1 MRGIIFITLL
11 LLFSE
16 AFSSPKTI
24 LFKNN
29 FSDTSIYISFEDSL
43 IHALYEKNSLPKSD
57 DLTAIN
63 NYTKQGF
70 KDLFSKFNYN
80 TSIPYSNQVNPHA
93 EMYMQEYLQ
102 KHSKYLY
109 QLRSTAIPYFNIIE
123 NIFKGYGL
131 PPEMKYLAVIESGL
145 KTNTTSWVGAAGPWQ
160 FMPETAIEFGL
171 VVNKYQDDRR
181 DYFKSTRA
189 AALMLLN
196 LYAQY
201 HDWLLVIAAYNGGSG
216 RVNSAIKKA
225 NSKSFWDLQYYL
237 PEESRNHVKKFIATH
252 YVMEGQTFN
261 SKTTESINKLTDEE
275 IENSVVETITGKFIA
290 SILVQ
295 RLDLN
300 IKTFDRYNPNFD
312 QTSSS
317 AGKYNLRLPASKM
330 ELFKAS
336 KYEILNACIQFLM
349 EN

>member
-1 MRGIIFITLL
+1 MRGIATIILFFIT
-11 LLFSE
+11 SNAM
-16 AFSSPKTI
+16 AFSTKTP
-24 LFKNN
+24 FENS
-29 FSDTSIYISFEDSL
+29 FADTAIKFSFEDSL
-43 IHALYEKNSLPKSD
+43 ILALFEKNSLPKSD

-63 NYTKQGF
+63 NFTKQGF
-70 KDLFSKFNYN
+70 KDLFIQFNYN

-123 NIFKGYGL
+123 NIFKEYGL

-145 KTNTTSWVGAAGPWQ
+145 KTNATSWVGAAGPWQ

-189 AALMLLN
+189 AALLLLN

-216 RVNSAIKKA
+216 RVDKAIAKS

-252 YVMEGQTFN
+252 FVMEGQSFN
-261 SKTTESINKLTDEE
+261 SKAEESKNKLTNSE
-275 IENSVVETITGKFIA
+275 IENSVVELITGKFIA
-290 SILVQ
+290 SILSQ
-295 RLDLN
+295 RLAMDT
-300 IKTFDRYNPNFD
+300 KTFDRYNPNFD
-312 QTSSS
+312 QTLSN
-317 AGKYNLRLPASKM
+317 AGQYALRLPVGKM
-330 ELFKAS
+330 ELFKS
-336 KYEILNACIQFLM
+336 TKYEILNACVQFLM

>member
-1 MRGIIFITLL
+1 MRGIATI
-11 LLFSE
+11 
-16 AFSSPKTI
+16 I
-24 LFKNN
+24 LFFIFLKTTALPSKMPLKNS
-29 FSDTSIYISFEDSL
+29 FADTAIKFSFEDSL

-57 DLTAIN
+57 DLTAISN
-63 NYTKQGF
+63 FTKQGF
-70 KDLFSKFNYN
+70 KDLFTQFNYN
-80 TSIPYSNQVNPHA
+80 TSIPYSNQVNPNA
-93 EMYMQEYLQ
+93 ETYMQGYLQ

-123 NIFKGYGL
+123 NIFKEYGL

-145 KTNTTSWVGAAGPWQ
+145 KTNVTSWVGAAGPWQ
-160 FMPETAIEFGL
+160 FMPQTAKEYGL
-171 VVNKYQDDRR
+171 IVERNQDDRR

-189 AALMLLN
+189 AALLLLN

-216 RVNSAIKKA
+216 RVNNAIAKS

-261 SKTTESINKLTDEE
+261 SKAAESKNKLTDQE
-275 IENSVVETITGKFIA
+275 IENSVVELITGKFIA
-290 SILVQ
+290 SILSQ
-295 RLDLN
+295 RLVMDT
-300 IKTFDRYNPNFD
+300 KTFERYNPNFD
-312 QTSSS
+312 QTLSN
-317 AGKYNLRLPASKM
+317 AGQYALRLPVAKM
-330 ELFKAS
+330 ELFKS
-336 KYEILNACIQFLM
+336 IKYEILNACIQFLM

>member
-1 MRGIIFITLL
+1 MRGIATI
-11 LLFSE
+11 
-16 AFSSPKTI
+16 I
-24 LFKNN
+24 LFFIFCNTMALPSKMPLKHLLA
-29 FSDTSIYISFEDSL
+29 DTSINISFEDSL
-43 IHALYEKNSLPKSD
+43 IHALYEKNSLTKSD

-70 KDLFSKFNYN
+70 KDLFSQFNYN

-93 EMYMQEYLQ
+93 EMYMQGYLQ

-123 NIFKGYGL
+123 NIFKEYGL

-145 KTNTTSWVGAAGPWQ
+145 KTNATSWVGAAGPWQ

-181 DYFKSTRA
+181 DYFKSSRA
-189 AALMLLN
+189 AALLLLN

-216 RVNSAIKKA
+216 RVNNAIAKS

-252 YVMEGQTFN
+252 FVMEGQSFN
-261 SKTTESINKLTDEE
+261 SKTAESKNKLTDQE
-275 IENSVVETITGKFIA
+275 IENSIVEIITGKFIA
-290 SILVQ
+290 SILSQ
-295 RLDLN
+295 RLVMDT
-300 IKTFDRYNPNFD
+300 KTFERYNPNFD
-312 QTSSS
+312 QTLSN
-317 AGKYNLRLPASKM
+317 AGQYALRLPVAKM

>member
-1 MRGIIFITLL
+1 MRGIATI
-11 LLFSE
+11 
-16 AFSSPKTI
+16 I
-24 LFKNN
+24 LFFSYCNTMALTSKMPIKISFVDTVIN
-29 FSDTSIYISFEDSL
+29 FSFEDSL

-70 KDLFSKFNYN
+70 KDLFDQFSYN
-80 TSIPYSNQVNPHA
+80 TLIPYSNQVNPHA
-93 EMYMQEYLQ
+93 ETYMQGYLQ

-109 QLRSTAIPYFNIIE
+109 QLRSTAVPYFNIIE
-123 NIFKGYGL
+123 NIFKEYGL

-145 KTNTTSWVGAAGPWQ
+145 KTNATSWVGAAGPWQ

-171 VVNKYQDDRR
+171 VVNKFQDDRR

-189 AALMLLN
+189 AALLLLK

-216 RVNSAIKKA
+216 RVNGAISKA
-225 NSKSFWDLQYYL
+225 KSKSFWDLQYHL

-252 YVMEGQTFN
+252 FVMEGQSFN
-261 SKTTESINKLTDEE
+261 SKATESKNKLTDAE
-275 IENSVVETITGKFIA
+275 IENSIVELITGKFIA
-290 SILVQ
+290 SILSQ
-295 RLDLN
+295 RLLMDT
-300 IKTFDRYNPNFD
+300 KTFERYNPNFD
-312 QTSSS
+312 QILSN
-317 AGKYNLRLPASKM
+317 AGQYALRLPVGKM
-330 ELFKAS
+330 ELFKS
-336 KYEILNACIQFLM
+336 TKYEILNACIQFLM

>member
-1 MRGIIFITLL
+1 MRGIATI
-11 LLFSE
+11 
-16 AFSSPKTI
+16 I
-24 LFKNN
+24 LFFIFLKTTALPSKMPLKNS
-29 FSDTSIYISFEDSL
+29 FADTAIKFSFEDSL

-57 DLTAIN
+57 DLTAISN
-63 NYTKQGF
+63 FTKQGF
-70 KDLFSKFNYN
+70 KDLFTQFNYN
-80 TSIPYSNQVNPHA
+80 TSIPYSNQVNPNA

-123 NIFKGYGL
+123 NIFKEYGL

-145 KTNTTSWVGAAGPWQ
+145 KTNATSWVGAAGPWQ
-160 FMPETAIEFGL
+160 FMPETGIQFGL
-171 VVNKYQDDRR
+171 IVNKYQDDRR

-189 AALMLLN
+189 AALLLLN

-216 RVNSAIKKA
+216 RVNNAIAKS

-252 YVMEGQTFN
+252 YVMEGQNFN
-261 SKTTESINKLTDEE
+261 SKTKETNIKLTDQE
-275 IENSVVETITGKFIA
+275 IENSAVETITGKFIA
-290 SILVQ
+290 SILSQ
-295 RLDLN
+295 RLGLDS
-300 IKTFDRYNPNFD
+300 KTFERYNPNFD
-312 QTSSS
+312 QTLSN
-317 AGKYNLRLPASKM
+317 AGQYALRLPVTKM
-330 ELFKAS
+330 ELFKSS

>member
-1 MRGIIFITLL
+1 MRVIATI
-11 LLFSE
+11 
-16 AFSSPKTI
+16 I
-24 LFKNN
+24 LFFIFLKSMALPKKMP
-29 FSDTSIYISFEDSL
+29 FKHLLADTSINISFEDSL

-70 KDLFSKFNYN
+70 KDLFTQFNYN
-80 TSIPYSNQVNPHA
+80 TLIPYSNQVNPHA
-93 EMYMQEYLQ
+93 EMFMQGYLQ
-102 KHSKYLY
+102 QHSKYLY

-123 NIFKGYGL
+123 NIFKEYGL
-131 PPEMKYLAVIESGL
+131 PPELKYLAVIESGL
-145 KTNTTSWVGAAGPWQ
+145 KTNATSWVGAAGPWQ

-189 AALMLLN
+189 AALLLLN

-216 RVNSAIKKA
+216 RVDRAIAKSS
-225 NSKSFWDLQYYL
+225 SKSFWDLQYYL

-252 YVMEGQTFN
+252 FVMEGQSFN
-261 SKTTESINKLTDEE
+261 SKAAEAKNKLTDAE
-275 IENSVVETITGKFIA
+275 IENSVVELITGKFIA
-290 SILVQ
+290 SILSQ
-295 RLDLN
+295 RLIMDT
-300 IKTFDRYNPNFD
+300 KTFERYNPNFD
-312 QTSSS
+312 QTLSN
-317 AGKYNLRLPASKM
+317 AGQYALRLPAGKM
-330 ELFKAS
+330 ELFKS
-336 KYEILNACIQFLM
+336 TKYEILNACIQFLM

>member
-1 MRGIIFITLL
+1 MRGITIITF
-11 LLFSE
+11 LFLFLES
-16 AFSSPKTI
+16 FSTPKRISIT
-24 LFKNN
+24 NN
-29 FSDTSIYISFEDSL
+29 LSDTSIYISFEDSL
-43 IHALYEKNSLPKSD
+43 IHALYKKNSLPQSD
-57 DLTAIN
+57 DLIAIN

-70 KDLFSKFNYN
+70 KDLFAQFNYN

-93 EMYMQEYLQ
+93 EPYMQDYLK

-109 QLRSTAIPYFNIIE
+109 QMRSTALPYFNIIE

-145 KTNTTSWVGAAGPWQ
+145 KTNATSWVGAAGPWQ
-160 FMPETAIEFGL
+160 FMPETGIQYGL

-189 AALMLLN
+189 AALMLLE
-196 LYAQY
+196 LYAKY

-216 RVNSAIKKA
+216 RVNHAIKKA

-261 SKTTESINKLTDEE
+261 SKAAESKNKLTDEE

-300 IKTFDRYNPNFD
+300 IKTFERFNPNFD
-312 QTSSS
+312 QTLSN
-317 AGKYNLRLPASKM
+317 AGQYALRLPFEKM
-330 ELFKAS
+330 ELFKS
-336 KYEILNACIQFLM
+336 TKYEILNACIQFLM
-349 EN
+349 NN

>member
-1 MRGIIFITLL
+1 MRGITIITF
-11 LLFSE
+11 LFLFLES
-16 AFSSPKTI
+16 FSTPKRISIT
-24 LFKNN
+24 NN
-29 FSDTSIYISFEDSL
+29 LSDTSIYISFEDSL
-43 IHALYEKNSLPKSD
+43 IHALYKKNSLPQSD
-57 DLTAIN
+57 DLIAIN

-70 KDLFSKFNYN
+70 KDLFAQFNYN

-93 EMYMQEYLQ
+93 EPYMQDYLK

-109 QLRSTAIPYFNIIE
+109 QMRSTALPYFNIIE

-145 KTNTTSWVGAAGPWQ
+145 KTNVTSWVGAAGPWQ
-160 FMPETAIEFGL
+160 FMPETGIQYGL

-189 AALMLLN
+189 AALMLLE
-196 LYAQY
+196 LYAKY

-216 RVNSAIKKA
+216 RVNHAIKKA

-261 SKTTESINKLTDEE
+261 SKAAESKNKLTDEE

-300 IKTFDRYNPNFD
+300 IKTFERFNPNFD
-312 QTSSS
+312 QTLSN
-317 AGKYNLRLPASKM
+317 AGQYALRLTFEKM
-330 ELFKAS
+330 ELFKS
-336 KYEILNACIQFLM
+336 TKYEILNACIQFLM
-349 EN
+349 NN

>member
-1 MRGIIFITLL
+1 MRVITFITLL
-11 LLFSE
+11 LFFSE
-16 AFSSPKTI
+16 AYSSPKTI
-24 LFKNN
+24 AFKYNY
-29 FSDTSIYISFEDSL
+29 SDTSINISFEDSL
-43 IHALYEKNSLPKSD
+43 IHALFEKNSLPKSD
-57 DLTAIN
+57 DLIAIN

-70 KDLFSKFNYN
+70 KDLFAQFNYN
-80 TSIPYSNQVNPHA
+80 TLIPYSNQVNPHA
-93 EMYMQEYLQ
+93 EPYMQDYLK

-145 KTNTTSWVGAAGPWQ
+145 KTNVTSWVGAAGPWQ
-160 FMPETAIEFGL
+160 FMPETGIQYGL

-189 AALMLLN
+189 AALMLLE

-216 RVNSAIKKA
+216 RVNYAIKKA

-252 YVMEGQTFN
+252 YVMEGQNFN
-261 SKTTESINKLTDEE
+261 SKTKETNIKLTDQE
-275 IENSVVETITGKFIA
+275 IENSIVELITGKFIA
-290 SILVQ
+290 SIISQ
-295 RLDLN
+295 RLLMDT
-300 IKTFDRYNPNFD
+300 KTFERYNPNFD
-312 QTSSS
+312 QTLSN
-317 AGKYNLRLPASKM
+317 AGQYALRLPVAKM
-330 ELFKAS
+330 ELFKS
-336 KYEILNACIQFLM
+336 TKYEILNACIQFLM

>member
-1 MRGIIFITLL
+1 MRGIATI
-11 LLFSE
+11 
-16 AFSSPKTI
+16 I
-24 LFKNN
+24 LFFIFCKTMALPKKMP
-29 FSDTSIYISFEDSL
+29 FKHLLADTSINISFEDSL
-43 IHALYEKNSLPKSD
+43 IHALYQKNSLPKSD

-70 KDLFSKFNYN
+70 KDLFTQFNYN

-109 QLRSTAIPYFNIIE
+109 QLRSSAIPYFNIIE
-123 NIFKGYGL
+123 NIFKEYGL

-145 KTNTTSWVGAAGPWQ
+145 KTNVTSWVGAAGPWQ
-160 FMPETAIEFGL
+160 FMPETAIQFGL
-171 VVNKYQDDRR
+171 IVNKFQDDRR
-181 DYFKSTRA
+181 DYFRSTRA

-216 RVNSAIKKA
+216 RVDKAIAKS

-261 SKTTESINKLTDEE
+261 SKAVESKNKLTDQE

-290 SILVQ
+290 AILVQ
-295 RLDLN
+295 RLDLD
-300 IKTFDRYNPNFD
+300 IKIFERYNPNFD
-312 QTSSS
+312 QTLSS
-317 AGKYNLRLPASKM
+317 AGQYALRLPVEKM
-330 ELFKAS
+330 ELFKS
-336 KYEILNACIQFLM
+336 TKYEILNACIQFLM

>member
-1 MRGIIFITLL
+1 M
-11 LLFSE
+11 
-16 AFSSPKTI
+16 
-24 LFKNN
+24 
-29 FSDTSIYISFEDSL
+29 
-43 IHALYEKNSLPKSD
+43 PKSD

-63 NYTKQGF
+63 NFTKQGF
-70 KDLFSKFNYN
+70 KDLFTQFNYN
-80 TSIPYSNQVNPHA
+80 TSIPYSNQVNPNA
-93 EMYMQEYLQ
+93 ETYMQGYLQ
-102 KHSKYLY
+102 NHSKYLY

-123 NIFKGYGL
+123 NIFKEYGL

-145 KTNTTSWVGAAGPWQ
+145 KTSATSHVGAAGPWQ
-160 FMPETAIEFGL
+160 FMPETGIQFGL

-189 AALMLLN
+189 AALLLLN

-216 RVNSAIKKA
+216 RVDKAIAKS

-252 YVMEGQTFN
+252 FVMEGQTFN
-261 SKTTESINKLTDEE
+261 SKATESKNKLTDEE
-275 IENSVVETITGKFIA
+275 IENSTVELISGKFIA
-290 SILVQ
+290 SILSQ
-295 RLDLN
+295 RLVMDT
-300 IKTFDRYNPNFD
+300 KTFERYNPNFD
-312 QTSSS
+312 QTLSN
-317 AGKYNLRLPASKM
+317 AGQYALRLPFAKM
-330 ELFKAS
+330 ELFKSS